1 MQEAQSKFPW
11 KIFLRVFVLYVIA
24 LSIFVFLTNHP
35 ETNRTWIL
43 VSSVALS
50 ALFIA
55 YDTAKP
61 LQRVIEQIHVKHW
74 PMEQLSSEAYGE
86 WSELESNVQLIKKK
100 LENTSINLTME
111 QIELDTLLGAIS
123 DAVLAVDMEENPL
136 FYNSRLEMILSGKK
150 FNRQSKLWELFRVPE
165 ILTSYKKA
173 LEEGKVWTTS
183 AMLFQIAPQSKRYY
197 ILSVSP
203 LRKQDEKIYG
213 ALGIFHDVTDLK
225 TAEQMRIDFVAN
237 VSHELRTPLTSIK
250 GYIETLI
257 ADAKKDLKLLA
268 TEETKTHLETIQRNS
283 ARLMNLMSDL
293 LDLSSIESSDVLHK
307 EWLATADVTDKA
319 YKQVEDKMKAK
330 SHTFDISIQTEKVFA
345 DPVRLEQVLVN
356 LLDNACKYSPPGGR
370 ISVLWK
376 AKDKDIILKVSDTGP
391 GIPLD
396 AQPRIFERFYR
407 IDKARSRDQGGTGL
421 GLAIVKHIMQRHEG
435 AIWVESTPGQGSSF
449 HCRFPVQ
456 TLS

>member
-1 MQEAQSKFPW
+1 
-11 KIFLRVFVLYVIA
+11 
-24 LSIFVFLTNHP
+24 
-35 ETNRTWIL
+35 
-43 VSSVALS
+43 
-50 ALFIA
+50 
-55 YDTAKP
+55 
-61 LQRVIEQIHVKHW
+61 
-74 PMEQLSSEAYGE
+74 MEQLSSEAYGE
-86 WSELESNVQLIKKK
+86 WSELESNVQGIKKK
-100 LENTSINLTME
+100 LENTSQNLTME

-123 DAVLAVDMEENPL
+123 DAVLAVDMEETPL
-136 FYNSRLEMILSGKK
+136 FYNSRLEMILEGKK
-150 FNRQSKLWELFRVPE
+150 FNRRSKLWELFRIPE
-165 ILTSYKKA
+165 VLTSYKKA

-183 AMLFQIAPQSKRYY
+183 AMLFQINPQSKRYY

-203 LRKQDEKIYG
+203 LRRHDEKIYG

-257 ADAKKDLKLLA
+257 ADATKDLKSLA
-268 TEETKTHLETIQRNS
+268 TNETKAHLETIQRNS

-293 LDLSSIESSDVLHK
+293 LDLSSIESTDVLHK
-307 EWLATADVTDKA
+307 DWLLTSEVTEKA
-319 YKQVEDKMKAK
+319 FKQVEDKIKAK
-330 SHTFDISIQTEKVFA
+330 NHSFETSMQSEKVFA

-356 LLDNACKYSPPGGR
+356 LLDNACKYSPPGGK
-370 ISVLWK
+370 ISVQWR

-391 GIPLD
+391 GIPMD

-435 AIWVESTPGQGSSF
+435 AVWVESIAGQGSSF
-449 HCRFPVQ
+449 SCRFPVQ
-456 TLS
+456 NIS